1 MARPRPRSGRRT
13 YPEGGARRRTGG
25 GSRSQTSRPWPLHAP
40 PPGGSVPAVA
50 VGQRRRAERAV
61 RPDRGRGALRSAA
74 GRGGGAGRG
83 ERQLFVE
90 RPALPGPRR
99 SSRGGRNPSVSNSG
113 LMTRLIDASATGAR
127 EGPGGGGGYP
137 ENAAAFWPRGQ
148 EGRAR
153 RRTGG
158 GSLSRTCRA
167 WPLHRRRAGPS
178 RPWATAARR
187 GEPSVPAVDAVRRR
201 GRLRDGAGAR
211 RAPARR
217 GAPGTP
223 RAASFEPR
231 GTQPFRVR

>member
-1 MARPRPRSGRRT
+1 MKNEDEAPAAVAWWPDV
-13 YPEGGARRRTGG
+13 RRRPPAAAEERSRSPG
-25 GSRSQTSRPWPLHAP
+25 GSGPRRPVRMRGFHRRRA
-40 PPGGSVPAVA
+40 PGGSVPPVDH
-50 VGQRRRAERAV
+50 RRRAGRAV
-61 RPDRGRGALRSAA
+61 RPGRGRGASSRSAA
-74 GRGGGAGRG
+74 GRSGGVASAS
-83 ERQLFVE
+83 
-90 RPALPGPRR
+90 PS
-99 SSRGGRNPSVSNSG
+99 SSRGKRNPSVSGSG
-113 LMTRLIDASATGAR
+113 PMTKLIDASATGAL

-158 GSLSRTCRA
+158 GSLSRTSCA